1 MRFDQEAHITGKYD
15 HDTCKP
21 ETLTRV
27 LILTCSRPNDLVLVP
42 FAGSGTEVAM
52 AIKEG
57 RQAIGFDVEE
67 KYCQMSN
74 DRIKKVLSM
83 PELFV

>member
-1 MRFDQEAHITGKYD
+1 MSIDYNFQTPI
-15 HDTCKP
+15 
-21 ETLTRV
+21 
-27 LILTCSRPNDLVLVP
+27 
-42 FAGSGTEVAM
+42 EVAM
-52 AIKEG
+52 AIREG

-74 DRIKKVLSM
+74 DRIKRVLSM